1 VLLVPEPAI
10 LVGVDPAGGV
20 EVLEAFKVLWVGVAV
35 AEPWLGV
42 GSGFLVG
49 VGLGVPVGVGVG
61 LGVRVGVAVGLGV
74 RVGVAVGLGVR
85 VGVAVG
91 ARVGLGLGLAAGS
104 IVRSG
109 PRT

>member
-10 LVGVDPAGGV
+10 LVGVDPAGGSEEL
-20 EVLEAFKVLWVGVAV
+20 EVFNVLWVGVAV

-42 GSGFLVG
+42 GSGF
-49 VGLGVPVGVGVG
+49 PVGVG

-85 VGVAVG
+85 VG
-91 ARVGLGLGLAAGS
+91 LGLGLAAGS